1 MASLTLKQGTTY
13 TIEKNPNYVI
23 KNFKVEPM
31 SHYYDK
37 KSVTG
42 EEVLAKASYSGLQ
55 AGDTLKVVQKQGT
68 TLPTAVSK
76 TAYNLGDYFEIKIV
90 DST

>member
-42 EEVLAKASYSGLQ
+42 EEVLAKASYLWFTGWRYLESRSE
-55 AGDTLKVVQKQGT
+55 QGT

-76 TAYNLGDYFEIKIV
+76 TACYNLGDYFE
-90 DST
+90 T